1 MENIRREVKE
11 EYNKR
16 ADRITREIAE
26 AYTNAGF
33 DNFKAFNWYIEQF
46 GTPKTKEDYNNGSIT
61 AHEAGAK
68 VTKRILKQYEKK
80 LEKELQRLEEI
91 EQAPRVEQ
99 VSIMVEWKKSRTWG
113 ANPTA
118 TVEVMTSNGIQ
129 GLESWEIYTGTASG
143 WGYDKQSSAI
153 AEACNQSKALIRLFA
168 EYKEEA
174 LKKDQDADKSK
185 TACTGID
192 NRNAICYG
200 FGYAPIPYFEGGV
213 GVECFVKG
221 FNLAGFEH
229 IEQHGKMFDCYTFR
243 RED

>member
-1 MENIRREVKE
+1 MENIRREIKE

-16 ADRITREIAE
+16 ADRITKEIAE
-26 AYTNAGF
+26 AYTNAGE
-33 DNFKAFNWYIEQF
+33 DEFKAFNWYVEQF
-46 GTPKTKEDYNNGSIT
+46 GTPKTKEDYKNGSIT

-80 LEKELQRLEEI
+80 LQKELKRLEEI
-91 EQAPRVEQ
+91 EQAPAVEQ
-99 VSIMVEWKKSRTWG
+99 VGIMVEWKKSRTWG

-118 TVEVMTSNGIQ
+118 TATIYTAEGVET
-129 GLESWEIYTGTASG
+129 YTGTASG
-143 WGYDKQSSAI
+143 YGYDKQSAAV
-153 AEACNQSKALIRLFA
+153 AEACNQSKALLKLFA
-168 EYKEEA
+168 EYKENA
-174 LKKDQDADKSK
+174 LKEDQNADKSK

-213 GVECFVKG
+213 GVSCFKEG
-221 FNLAGFEH
+221 FILAGFNH

-243 RED
+243 KED